1 MQLNVETIAQR
12 HAGNVLIKEAIIV
25 LPTRNSLPIKTKS
38 QNQWTENKAF
48 LMHRQC
54 LGEQQ
59 KRKSKNSK
67 QMLSLIF
74 NNY

>member
-12 HAGNVLIKEAIIV
+12 HVGNVLIKEAIIV
-25 LPTRNSLPIKTKS
+25 LPTRNALPIKTKS
-38 QNQWTENKAF
+38 QNQWTQNKSF

-59 KRKSKNSK
+59 RKKWKNSK

-74 NNY
+74 NSY

>member
-25 LPTRNSLPIKTKS
+25 LPTRNALPIKTKS